1 MGGILAILLVAAV
14 VFGVCYLA
22 DKGFSKIF
30 RGAKQHRSG
39 MSVRPSKKYGAFGLI
54 LVVVGLGAVFNGLK
68 EDTVLLVGGGFVI
81 LFGIC
86 LVVYYITTGLFYDE
100 DSLLYTSF
108 GKKSLSYAF
117 RDIQF
122 QQLYNAQGN
131 VVVELYMTDGK
142 SVSVH
147 GNMTGAF
154 DFLDK
159 AFYGWCSQR
168 GIDPESC
175 DFHDPS
181 NSCWFPSVP
190 EEE

>member
-1 MGGILAILLVAAV
+1 MGGILTILLVAAV

-30 RGAKQHRSG
+30 RGAKQHQSG
-39 MSVRPSKKYGAFGLI
+39 LSVRPNKKYGAFGLI
-54 LVVVGLGAVFNGLK
+54 LVVVGLGAVFNGLSGDK
-68 EDTVLLVGGGFVI
+68 VLLVGGCIVI
-81 LFGIC
+81 VMGIG
-86 LVVYYITTGLFYDE
+86 LTVYYLTTGLFYDE
-100 DSLLYTSF
+100 DSFLYTSM
-108 GKKSLSYAF
+108 GKKSLAYSY
-117 RDIQF
+117 RDIRS

-131 VVVELYMTDGK
+131 IVVELYMTDGK

-168 GIDPESC
+168 GIAPEAC
-175 DFHDPS
+175 EFHDPA
-181 NSCWFPSVP
+181 NSCWFPPTS
-190 EEE
+190 EE